1 MVAEYCF
8 LFPQRFSFSCFK
20 VRFCLPLREDTPVL
34 FLPFSQLLLNSS
46 RLHQHHH
53 LSLLPPPSTT
63 GTEVVDHKDK
73 IRSENPRPFRLEPR
87 SILLCNARL
96 PHRQDPAPCS
106 SSPGVV
112 TRTTPFS
119 PQFSASSPAQAP
131 APPLGST
138 STLTSTSCSP
148 PPRHPQ
154 P

>member
-8 LFPQRFSFSCFK
+8 SFPQRFSFSCFK

-131 APPLGST
+131 VHRSAPP
-138 STLTSTSCSP
+138 
-148 PPRHPQ
+148 Q